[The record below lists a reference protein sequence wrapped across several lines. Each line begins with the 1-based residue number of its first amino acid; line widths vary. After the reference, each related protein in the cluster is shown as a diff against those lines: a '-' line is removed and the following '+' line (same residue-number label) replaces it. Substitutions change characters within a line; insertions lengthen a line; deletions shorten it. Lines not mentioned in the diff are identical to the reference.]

1 MFEKKNQPDLVYQ
14 SHRVAKES
22 ITHFEE
28 VLVQAIL
35 GAGALGAP
43 GSLSSSQQILG
54 P

>member
-35 GAGALGAP
+35 GAGACWRPGWGLLGLKIA
-43 GSLSSSQQILG
+43 GR
-54 P
+54 